1 MSFCCTTSHLV
12 PTPVSPWSCGC
23 PGPDVSPSPGPL
35 CTRHDVVAPPDNP
48 PPPPPPAPPCLFLL
62 KPLALHPEQIQYRV
76 DPRYLR
82 RLLSVLSHIWRPK
95 QEAVIQWVL
104 LHKQQT
110 MPGMEIKSSRQNSRG
125 CQKAVSSL
133 SRVKDCPGSP
143 GYLGVDI

>member
-1 MSFCCTTSHLV
+1 MSFCCTTSHFV
-12 PTPVSPWSCGC
+12 PTPVSPGRAGVQVQMCLRHRDHCAHVMMSWLLLTTLLLLLLPRPASSCSNLR
-23 PGPDVSPSPGPL
+23 SPSQTDTVNYL
-35 CTRHDVVAPPDNP
+35 
-48 PPPPPPAPPCLFLL
+48 
-62 KPLALHPEQIQYRV
+62 

-95 QEAVIQWVL
+95 QEAAIQWVL
-104 LHKQQT
+104 LHNQQT

-143 GYLGVDI
+143 GYLGVM

>member
-12 PTPVSPWSCGC
+12 PTPVSPGRAGVQVQMCLRHRDHCADVMMSWLLLTTLLLLLLPRPASSC
-23 PGPDVSPSPGPL
+23 S
-35 CTRHDVVAPPDNP
+35 N
-48 PPPPPPAPPCLFLL
+48 
-62 KPLALHPEQIQYRV
+62 LALSVPNRYSEV

-95 QEAVIQWVL
+95 QEAAIQWVL

-133 SRVKDCPGSP
+133 SHVKDCPGSP
-143 GYLGVDI
+143 GYLGVM